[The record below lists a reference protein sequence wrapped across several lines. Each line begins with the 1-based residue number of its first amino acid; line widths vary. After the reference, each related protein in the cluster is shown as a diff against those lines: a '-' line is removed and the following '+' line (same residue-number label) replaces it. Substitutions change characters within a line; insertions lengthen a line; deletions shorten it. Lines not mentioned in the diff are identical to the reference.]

1 MSALVWVAGRAGD
14 VGDERYLVTRQA
26 PLPFALWQSGV
37 RAALGTR
44 DRQLVAKFTCKDVNP
59 ILSDTMRHIY
69 EFVVA

>member
-1 MSALVWVAGRAGD
+1 MRWCGSPGG
-14 VGDERYLVTRQA
+14 LVTWVMRETWSRGRH
-26 PLPFALWQSGV
+26 LALWQSGV

-44 DRQLVAKFTCKDVNP
+44 DRQLVVKFTCKDVNP